1 MLIPDFYEILDLVD
15 DSLPHRGVDGDL
27 DLNDSGKLSSHSKD
41 SGKNSSRAS
50 SRGTVQPFIMLCLGF
65 FGMDHINQVIKG
77 QIYKAIIGKGH

>member
-41 SGKNSSRAS
+41 SGRNSSTAS
-50 SRGTVQPFIMLCLGF
+50 SRGTVQPFTTLC
-65 FGMDHINQVIKG
+65 
-77 QIYKAIIGKGH
+77 

>member
-50 SRGTVQPFIMLCLGF
+50 SRGTVQAIFLF
-65 FGMDHINQVIKG
+65 FCKILW
-77 QIYKAIIGKGH
+77 